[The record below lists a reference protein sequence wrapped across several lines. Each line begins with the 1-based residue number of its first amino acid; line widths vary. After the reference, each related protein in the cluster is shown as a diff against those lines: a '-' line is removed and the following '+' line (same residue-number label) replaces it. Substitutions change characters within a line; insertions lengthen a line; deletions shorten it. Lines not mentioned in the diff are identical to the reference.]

1 MTPLTLLDYKNILS
15 FYNIPITSTMKK
27 KKIQE
32 LAEDILARKLCRCI
46 KKVKN
51 KNNIK
56 DESKVIGICKDS
68 VLKKKNVHSYSF
80 KCKKKPRFISKKGT
94 KRKLAKIKKRLT
106 RKTIH

>member
-51 KNNIK
+51 KI
-56 DESKVIGICKDS
+56 I
-68 VLKKKNVHSYSF
+68 
-80 KCKKKPRFISKKGT
+80 
-94 KRKLAKIKKRLT
+94 
-106 RKTIH
+106 